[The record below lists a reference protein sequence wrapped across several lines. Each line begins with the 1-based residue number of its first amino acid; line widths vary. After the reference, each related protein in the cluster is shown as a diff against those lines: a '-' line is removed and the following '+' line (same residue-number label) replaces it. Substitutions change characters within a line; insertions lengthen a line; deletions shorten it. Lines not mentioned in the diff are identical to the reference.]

1 MRGGIMAQK
10 VEKTKEQRIKSEIS
24 KLKKIFGNLD
34 KERMTLAMKLI
45 ENAAFMMVTLEDLQ
59 KTINEEGAIRTGTNG
74 NGFETTQESP
84 ALKAYN
90 STMQRFTPCIKQL
103 TDMLPDDKSLAT
115 AKAGEALTAFINRGK
130 PGRGPG

>member
-1 MRGGIMAQK
+1 MAQK

-74 NGFETTQESP
+74 NGFETSRSP
-84 ALKAYN
+84 HGLRGLKY
-90 STMQRFTPCIKQL
+90 
-103 TDMLPDDKSLAT
+103 
-115 AKAGEALTAFINRGK
+115 
-130 PGRGPG
+130 